1 MNRLSVS
8 SLRPGIVLGR
18 DLYSY
23 NGQLLLPKGTQLTQ
37 AHLDYLRDKKID
49 SVYIYDSSKPHTTQG
64 FTSVYDS
71 SVHTVKAFMLEAKLG
86 RALMEDEVI
95 PTVDTLVEQVF
106 DEGDLF
112 RQMRLMKE
120 KDDYLFVHSINVAL
134 LSILVGRWLKLDR
147 TQVQE
152 LGTAG
157 FLHDI
162 GKVKIPNHILNK
174 PGTLTE
180 EEFLVIQQHPQLGYD
195 MVKNWNWVNKDIAE
209 AIYCHHERLDGSG
222 YPLGISG
229 ENIGLYARIVA
240 VADVYDAIT
249 SSRSYANKRSP
260 YNAAEI
266 LWEESFGKLDPRAA
280 KTFYDRVA
288 NFYVGNKVRLSNGEV
303 GMVIYIPPTAP
314 TRPMVQVGEKF
325 YNLNENRSISIIEI
339 ID

>member
-1 MNRLSVS
+1 MNRLAVS
-8 SLRPGIVLGR
+8 ALRPGIVLGR

-23 NGQLLLPKGTQLTQ
+23 SGQLLLPKGTTLTQ
-37 AHLDYLRDKKID
+37 AHLDYFRDKKID
-49 SVYIYDSSKPHTTQG
+49 SVYIYDNSKPRSTDE
-64 FTSVYDS
+64 FSVVYDS

-86 RALMEDEVI
+86 RALLEEEVL

-112 RQMRLMKE
+112 RQMRMMKE

-147 TQVQE
+147 EEVQN

-162 GKVKIPNHILNK
+162 GKVKVPNDILNK
-174 PGTLTE
+174 PGSLSE
-180 EEFLVIQQHPQLGYD
+180 EEFFLMQQHTKHGYE
-195 MVKNWNWVNKDIAE
+195 MVKDWDWVTPEIAD
-209 AIYCHHERLDGSG
+209 AVLSHHERLDGSG
-222 YPLGISG
+222 YPSHHNGDQ
-229 ENIGLYARIVA
+229 IGLFARIVA

-249 SSRSYANKRSP
+249 SSRTYANKRSP
-260 YNAAEI
+260 YSAAEI
-266 LWEESFGKLDPRAA
+266 LWEESFGKLDARAT
-280 KTFYDRVA
+280 KVFFDRVA
-288 NFYVGNKVRLSNGEV
+288 NFYIGNKVRLSNQEI
-303 GMVIYIPPTAP
+303 GMVVFIPVNAP

-325 YNLNENRSISIIEI
+325 YNLNENRNLSIIEV